1 MEQIL
6 FAEYKQKFNIESE
19 TVSGPINLKLGWIWE
34 EWLRIY
40 FSDIN
45 RDYSSVLG
53 KTDLIYL
60 AMCYCCCLF
69 VAKKGNFIR

>member
-19 TVSGPINLKLGWIWE
+19 TVSGSIDLKVGWIWE
-34 EWLRIY
+34 KWLRIY

-53 KTDLIYL
+53 KTDLIDH
-60 AMCYCCCLF
+60 AMRYGCCLF